1 MAGHS
6 KWANIKHRKA
16 AQDAKKGKVFT
27 KVAREI
33 TVAAKEGGGDA
44 DMNPR
49 LRLALDKARAVNLP
63 KDNVDRAIKKGTG
76 EGNEAAYEDVTYEGY
91 GPGGVAIL
99 VKTLTDNRNR
109 TVAEVRS
116 TMTKKGGSMG
126 EAGCVAWI
134 FEQKGIL
141 EISKTKADEDR
152 LLEEALEAGAEDV
165 VDDGD
170 VFSVQ
175 CAYADFMDVKTEL
188 EKKGYAFEFAEIT
201 MKPKNSVPV
210 NVEDLRK
217 IMNITDALEDLD
229 DVQEVY
235 SNFEA
240 DDEVMSQLED

>member
-1 MAGHS
+1 
-6 KWANIKHRKA
+6 
-16 AQDAKKGKVFT
+16 
-27 KVAREI
+27 
-33 TVAAKEGGGDA
+33 
-44 DMNPR
+44 
-49 LRLALDKARAVNLP
+49 
-63 KDNVDRAIKKGTG
+63 
-76 EGNEAAYEDVTYEGY
+76 
-91 GPGGVAIL
+91 VAIL

-141 EISKTKADEDR
+141 EISKTKADEDK

-210 NVEDLRK
+210 SVEDLRK
-217 IMNITDALEDLD
+217 IMTITDALEDLD